1 MTSFATA
8 RRLVS
13 SWPGRFIVVF
23 VLVQLLLPLRYYIGH
38 RDKHDERFAWR
49 MFSPIRMVS
58 CTPRFTVGGTVIE
71 PRNEFH
77 EAWQKIAERGRF
89 VVIEAMGRELCTRY
103 PKSAVVVDLTCTN
116 LDKSIESYGGYDICQ
131 VPYL

>member
-13 SWPGRFIVVF
+13 SWRGRFIVVF
-23 VLVQLLLPLRYYIGH
+23 VLVQLLVPLHYYIRH

-58 CTPRFTVGGTVIE
+58 CTPRFVVAGKVIE

-103 PKSAVVVDLTCTN
+103 PKSPVIVDLTCTN
-116 LDKSIESYGGYDICQ
+116 LDKSTESYGGYDICE
-131 VPYL
+131 VPNL